1 MLFGVSE
8 DDVQACVH
16 VFEPSL
22 EFGIRKLSFS
32 NACGLGS
39 RSGSGQSR
47 IHDVFGYAPVPI
59 RMRLEHV
66 LNLLPFHRANL
77 SSLY

>member
-47 IHDVFGYAPVPI
+47 IHDVFGYAPVFRI
-59 RMRLEHV
+59 W
-66 LNLLPFHRANL
+66 
-77 SSLY
+77 S